1 MVRKPALAT
10 LSLLGWYLVNLGCEF
25 RLLYFSVISYKLFVS
40 KPKED
45 RFWDYWKLIVVEI
58 GCSCL
63 ICCLVIVSLSCYLFV
78 LVVFCLLVVISFLLS
93 CLVLVECCSTCFD

>member
-40 KPKED
+40 KSKED
-45 RFWDYWKLIVVEI
+45 RIWDLWKLVVVEI
-58 GCSCL
+58 GCSSL
-63 ICCLVIVSLSCYLFV
+63 IWF
-78 LVVFCLLVVISFLLS
+78 LVVVSVSYYLSVFFCFFV
-93 CLVLVECCSTCFD
+93 D